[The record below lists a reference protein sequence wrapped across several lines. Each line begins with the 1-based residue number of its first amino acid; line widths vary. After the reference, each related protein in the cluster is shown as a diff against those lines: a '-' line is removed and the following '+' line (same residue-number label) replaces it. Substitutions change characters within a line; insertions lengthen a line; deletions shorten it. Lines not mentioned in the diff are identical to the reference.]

1 MDELLKK
8 CYGGLFK
15 VGDKVRIR
23 RDIKDLDELKRVDID
38 RYTIIFPNKIQE
50 SRKSLYRI
58 SYEMIVSAGKTAE
71 VTEII
76 PSPSGAPLL
85 STMYRL
91 KISGRYSEWSWKHAL
106 LEKVEEENSDNSS
119 EVDGAK
125 WELPLKVGQ
134 KVLIRKNLKEDSTN
148 FYYICG
154 TKFRDTGV
162 VCEMEKFRGCIA
174 TITDVLPNDEIVGG
188 YIYFL
193 AVDGKDCGL
202 QWDISMFDGFNAWRD
217 KQEADAKRR
226 AKSSPSFPL
235 KVGDTVTVRHDIAK
249 RCDKNGFIWVTVNG
263 HTVKS
268 PLITP
273 SMVLMAGET
282 GKITRVHNF
291 GAGVDEFAYELAF
304 TNPAFKE
311 YGGFIWGIGCLEEFH
326 DYKAYVEGN
335 SGKKKAPRK
344 KSEERGEDYYRF
356 SYSRETIDDS
366 EGIKTDF
373 FFAYDYKGRKRVFP
387 DIEGFITKIDVTII
401 SGDETGLVYFVKDGK
416 ASRVAFDASVG
427 TRFISYDDG
436 TYTVEG
442 KDNIKKWLSWSYDKD
457 KAKNVNCAIQHM
469 TDFLGGDK

>member
-1 MDELLKK
+1 MDELLKNCSTK
-8 CYGGLFK
+8 LFK

-23 RDIKDLDELKRVDID
+23 RDIKDLAELKRVDID
-38 RYTIIFPNKIQE
+38 RYTRIFPNKIQE
-50 SRKSLYRI
+50 SQKLLYKI
-58 SYEMIVSAGKTAE
+58 SYGMVVSAGKTAE

-76 PSPSGAPLL
+76 PNPSGAPLL
-85 STMYRL
+85 STLYRL
-91 KISGRYSEWSWKHAL
+91 KINGSYSEWCWKHAL
-106 LEKVEEENSDNSS
+106 LEKVEKEKSDSS
-119 EVDGAK
+119 
-125 WELPLKVGQ
+125 
-134 KVLIRKNLKEDSTN
+134 
-148 FYYICG
+148 
-154 TKFRDTGV
+154 
-162 VCEMEKFRGCIA
+162 
-174 TITDVLPNDEIVGG
+174 
-188 YIYFL
+188 
-193 AVDGKDCGL
+193 
-202 QWDISMFDGFNAWRD
+202 
-217 KQEADAKRR
+217 
-226 AKSSPSFPL
+226 SSARFPL

-282 GKITRVHNF
+282 GKITRVNNY
-291 GAGVDEFAYELAF
+291 GVGVDEFAYELAF
-304 TNPAFKE
+304 TNPAFKFKE
-311 YGGFIWGIGCLEEFH
+311 YDGFVWGIGCLEEFH

-344 KSEERGEDYYRF
+344 KSEERGEDYYRD
-356 SYSRETIDDS
+356 SQEIIDDVT
-366 EGIKTDF
+366 GIKTD

-387 DIEGFITKIDVTII
+387 DIDGFITKIDVTII

-416 ASRVAFDASVG
+416 ANRIAFDASVG

-457 KAKNVNCAIQHM
+457 KAKNANYAIQHM

>member
-1 MDELLKK
+1 MDELLKNCNSK
-8 CYGGLFK
+8 PFK

-23 RDIKDLDELKRVDID
+23 KDIGDLIALKGNDID
-38 RYTIIFPNKIQE
+38 RYTRIFPNKIQKSEE
-50 SRKSLYRI
+50 SF
-58 SYEMIVSAGKTAE
+58 YEITYGMFLSRGKTAE

-76 PSPSGAPLL
+76 PSPSGVPLL

-91 KISGRYSEWSWKHAL
+91 KISGSYSEWRWKHAL
-106 LEKVEEENSDNSS
+106 LEKVEEEKSDSS
-119 EVDGAK
+119 G
-125 WELPLKVGQ
+125 
-134 KVLIRKNLKEDSTN
+134 ST
-148 FYYICG
+148 
-154 TKFRDTGV
+154 R
-162 VCEMEKFRGCIA
+162 
-174 TITDVLPNDEIVGG
+174 
-188 YIYFL
+188 
-193 AVDGKDCGL
+193 
-202 QWDISMFDGFNAWRD
+202 
-217 KQEADAKRR
+217 
-226 AKSSPSFPL
+226 FPL
-235 KVGDTVTVRHDIAK
+235 KVGDIVTVRRDIAK
-249 RCDKNGFIWVTVNG
+249 RCNKNGFIWVTVNG

-291 GAGVDEFAYELAF
+291 GVGVDEFAYELAF
-304 TNPAFKE
+304 TNSAFE
-311 YGGFIWGIGCLEEFH
+311 AYNGFIWGIGCLEEFH

-366 EGIKTDF
+366 EGLKTDF

-457 KAKNVNCAIQHM
+457 KAKNVNYAIQHM

>member
-23 RDIKDLDELKRVDID
+23 RDIKDLAELKRADID
-38 RYTIIFPNKIQE
+38 RYTIIFPNKTQE
-50 SRKSLYRI
+50 SQKSLYKI
-58 SYEMIVSAGKTAE
+58 SYGMVVSAGKTAE

-76 PSPSGAPLL
+76 PNPSGAPLL
-85 STMYRL
+85 STLYRL
-91 KISGRYSEWSWKHAL
+91 KINGSYSEWCWKHAL

-125 WELPLKVGQ
+125 WELPLKIGQ
-134 KVLIRKNLKEDSTN
+134 KVSIRKNLKKEDSPN

-154 TKFRDTGV
+154 TKFRNTGV

-174 TITDVLPNDEIVGG
+174 TITDVLPVLPNDKIVGG
-188 YIYFL
+188 YIYNL
-193 AVDGKDCGL
+193 AVDGMDCGW

-217 KQEADAKRR
+217 KQKANAKSR
-226 AKSSPSFPL
+226 KESSPSFPL
-235 KVGDTVTVRHDIAK
+235 KVGDTVTVRRDIAK
-249 RCDKNGFIWVTVNG
+249 RRDKSGYIWSTVNG
-263 HTVKS
+263 RKIKS
-268 PLITP
+268 PLVTS
-273 SMVLMAGET
+273 SMVSMAGEV
-282 GKITRVHNF
+282 GKITSIYSEGEDTV
-291 GAGVDEFAYELAF
+291 YTLAF
-304 TNPAFKE
+304 SNPT
-311 YGGFIWGIGCLEEFH
+311 YDGFLWSISCLEEFH

-344 KSEERGEDYYRF
+344 KSEEHGEDYYGD
-356 SYSRETIDDS
+356 SREIIDDVT
-366 EGIKTDF
+366 GIKTD

-387 DIEGFITKIDVTII
+387 DIDGFITKVDVTII

-416 ASRVAFDASVG
+416 ANRIAFDASVG

-457 KAKNVNCAIQHM
+457 KAKNANYAIQHM

>member
-23 RDIKDLDELKRVDID
+23 RDIKDLAELRRVDID

-50 SRKSLYRI
+50 SQKPLYKI
-58 SYEMIVSAGKTAE
+58 SYGMIVSAGKTAE

-91 KISGRYSEWSWKHAL
+91 KISGSYSEWSWKHAL

-134 KVLIRKNLKEDSTN
+134 KVLIRKNLKEDFES
-148 FYYICG
+148 FYICG
-154 TKFRDTGV
+154 TKFRSAGV

-174 TITDVLPNDEIVGG
+174 TITDVSPNEEIVGG
-188 YIYFL
+188 YTYSL
-193 AVDGKDCGL
+193 AVDGKDCGW

-217 KQEADAKRR
+217 KQEANAKS
-226 AKSSPSFPL
+226 KTESSPSFPL
-235 KVGDTVTVRHDIAK
+235 KVGDIVTVRRDIAK
-249 RCDKNGFIWVTVNG
+249 RRNKKTGFIWSTVNG
-263 HTVKS
+263 QKIKS
-268 PLITP
+268 PLIT
-273 SMVLMAGET
+273 SGMVSMAGET
-282 GKITRVHNF
+282 GRITSICEESKYNLVYTLSF
-291 GAGVDEFAYELAF
+291 SDKMYDGLL
-304 TNPAFKE
+304 
-311 YGGFIWGIGCLEEFH
+311 WGINCLEEFH

-344 KSEERGEDYYRF
+344 KSEERGEDYYGD
-356 SYSRETIDDS
+356 SREIIDDVT
-366 EGIKTDF
+366 GIKTD

-387 DIEGFITKIDVTII
+387 DIDGFITKIDVTII

-416 ASRVAFDASVG
+416 ANRIAFDASVG

-457 KAKNVNCAIQHM
+457 KAKNVNYAIQHM